1 MPSLDFI
8 YDITEKLDE
17 EEMDYLVLTL
27 REGRYDDKVDVFFSI
42 RKQAEEVLFS
52 SLDRIKEIINE
63 RDDDCG
69 TYKPKPKSK
78 PKSKPKAKR
87 KRKKE

>member
-17 EEMDYLVLTL
+17 EKLDYLVLAI
-27 REGRYDDKVDVFFSI
+27 REGRHEDKVDVFFRVDKNS
-42 RKQAEEVLFS
+42 EDVFNS

-63 RDDDCG
+63 RDDDDSLP
-69 TYKPKPKSK
+69 Y
-78 PKSKPKAKR
+78 KPKAKR
-87 KRKKE
+87 KRKKK